1 MYYQI
6 SFKILQSII
15 ELKTFYFVLGEFFNY
30 KLRTL
35 NNLKVSFNYF

>member
-15 ELKTFYFVLGEFFNY
+15 ELKTFYFVLGE
-30 KLRTL
+30 
-35 NNLKVSFNYF
+35 SFITNWGRKTI